1 MSNAQCASAE
11 YLFCYVVDTVV
22 YTFFIFQCVLFNIPL
37 IQSLVGFFSSYLSFL
52 SVRTIETYTEG
63 VGTLGI

>member
-22 YTFFIFQCVLFNIPL
+22 YAFFIFQCVLFNIPL

-52 SVRTIETYTEG
+52 TVCLQFIK
-63 VGTLGI
+63 